1 MMRFVLRPIPAVLL
15 LGGGVLFMGVP
26 AARAQAPGYGGSTSY
41 VPYAGS
47 FGGFVPY
54 SGGPGGGLGVQR
66 PMTQPMMRTPLPG
79 TRMAG
84 GMTRPPVGSYPF
96 LIPKE

>member
-1 MMRFVLRPIPAVLL
+1 MLRPIPAVLL
-15 LGGGVLFMGVP
+15 LGGGVLSMGVP
-26 AARAQAPGYGGSTSY
+26 AARAQAPGDGGSTSY
-41 VPYAGS
+41 VPYAG
-47 FGGFVPY
+47 GF
-54 SGGPGGGLGVQR
+54 GGGLGVQR

-96 LIPKE
+96 LLPKE